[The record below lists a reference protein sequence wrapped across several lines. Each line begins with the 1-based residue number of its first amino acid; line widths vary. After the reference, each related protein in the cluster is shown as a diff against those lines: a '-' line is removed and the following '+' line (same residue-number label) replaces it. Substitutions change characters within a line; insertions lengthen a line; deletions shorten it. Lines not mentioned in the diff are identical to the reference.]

1 MKKVFFIFL
10 TIILTGFIFVPT
22 LGSSL
27 AFLEA
32 KTKSVAV
39 SLPKIDEA
47 PAKKIILVKVTAYGP
62 PLFPEKSLT
71 RAGQPVGWGVIAVD
85 PKVIPLGTILSFPEI
100 FPGKKFRAIDTG
112 KKVKGA
118 RVDIWLPEEEAVK
131 QFGRRRITA
140 VITNAKFP

>member
-1 MKKVFFIFL
+1 MKKLFFISL
-10 TIILTGFIFVPT
+10 TIILTGFVLVST

-39 SLPKIDEA
+39 SLPKIGEETA
-47 PAKKIILVKVTAYGP
+47 VEKILTATAYGP

-71 RAGQPVGWGVIAVD
+71 RAGQPIGWGVIAVD

>member
-1 MKKVFFIFL
+1 MKKLFFISL

-22 LGSSL
+22 LGS
-27 AFLEA
+27 FFPLEI
-32 KTKSVAV
+32 KIKSVAV
-39 SLPKIDEA
+39 SLPKIGEETA
-47 PAKKIILVKVTAYGP
+47 VEKILTATAYGP
-62 PLFPEKSLT
+62 TLFPEKSLT
-71 RAGQPVGWGVIAVD
+71 RAGQPIGWGVIAVD
-85 PKVIPLGTILSFPEI
+85 PKVIPLGTILSFSEI